1 MMNFKSNKG
10 ITLVVLI
17 ITIIVLLIL
26 AGITINTG
34 KFSLDNTKIS
44 NEKSELL
51 MIQHAIYER
60 YVEYIET
67 NNKAKLIGIEAEE
80 LIEEKDYEA
89 ILDKEKLE
97 LLGITMKAGS
107 IENDSQFKVN
117 YETGYV
123 KKVGSSLELKGYNI
137 NEVGEKTS
145 NEISITN

>member
-44 NEKSELL
+44 NEKSELF